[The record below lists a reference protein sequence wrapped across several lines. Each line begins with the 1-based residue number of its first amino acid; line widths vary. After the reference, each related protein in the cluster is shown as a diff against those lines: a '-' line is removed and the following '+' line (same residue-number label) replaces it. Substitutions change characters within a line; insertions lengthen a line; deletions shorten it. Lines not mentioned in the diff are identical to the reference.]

1 MKTVGEM
8 LKEAREAK
16 HVSLEDAEQAT
27 KIRKKFLLAIEADDY
42 SILPSPTYAK
52 GFVKNYGDY
61 LGLNSD
67 TVLAFYRRQTKE
79 VTRSSLLPKGIAEP
93 LNRSAFRLTPS
104 RFVTLIVGALVLI
117 FLLYFGIQY
126 RRLQL
131 PPTLVI
137 ESPKNGIIVSDKRV
151 DIIGETDPDATV
163 TVNGVGVIVHPD
175 GKFFDQIS
183 LTPGLNTI
191 TVVATSRFGKNIT
204 LAKTIMFQE

>member
-1 MKTVGEM
+1 MF
-8 LKEAREAK
+8 KEAREAK

-27 KIRKKFLLAIEADDY
+27 KIRKKFLLAIETDDY

-52 GFVKNYGDY
+52 GFVKNYGVF

-79 VTRSSLLPKGIAEP
+79 ITKSSLLPKGMAEP
-93 LNRSAFRLTPS
+93 LNRSVFRLTPS
-104 RFVTLIVGALVLI
+104 RFVTLIVGALVAA

-131 PPTLVI
+131 APMLVVD
-137 ESPKNGIIVSDKRV
+137 SPKNGIIVSEKRV
-151 DIIGETDPDATV
+151 DIIGKTDPDATV
-163 TVNGVGVIVHPD
+163 TVNGISIIVHPD
-175 GKFFDQIS
+175 GKFFDQVS
-183 LTPGLNTI
+183 LNSGLNTI
-191 TVVATSRFGKNIT
+191 TVVATSRFGKNVT